1 MKIKFIMY
9 DFDTFKTKKTMIAKL
24 NWFLACLKWQ
34 LYSTMH
40 LGNIVKVKIFFEQ
53 VKSKIG
59 LRKPINLDLEFPER
73 EWDID
78 IYG

>member
-1 MKIKFIMY
+1 
-9 DFDTFKTKKTMIAKL
+9 
-24 NWFLACLKWQ
+24 
-34 LYSTMH
+34 MH